1 MLGYSGDNK
10 INKKYYYY
18 SVLLFLA
25 PRSFL
30 YSFSLFPFFFLS
42 SPISSTPYIRNNI
55 RTNPH

>member
-10 INKKYYYY
+10 IKNIIITPYYYF
-18 SVLLFLA
+18 SLLGLF
-25 PRSFL
+25 FT
-30 YSFSLFPFFFLS
+30 LFPFFFLS